1 MFKAFFETAKE
12 AVSIDLKI
20 YKTLN
25 FEVSQ
30 AEYLAMIYKKIVGKH
45 LQSLLSSDADLRS
58 FSTIH
63 FIYQSLR
70 ELFQEHSLS
79 ESVDA
84 MLE

>member
-1 MFKAFFETAKE
+1 
-12 AVSIDLKI
+12 
-20 YKTLN
+20 
-25 FEVSQ
+25 
-30 AEYLAMIYKKIVGKH
+30 MIYKKIVAKH